1 MSGDSLPSWRLLN
14 PKAAS
19 FKGFLSSSRSAFPH
33 NDHDDNNNV
42 DEDEKHKD
50 NDNDDK
56 DDDDKD
62 RCASDDNNNVDDDG
76 DDDKA
81 NYDDKQVRFCQC
93 NPSLAMSV
101 DSV

>member
-14 PKAAS
+14 PKEAS

-33 NDHDDNNNV
+33 HYDHDDNNNV
-42 DEDEKHKD
+42 DYDENEKLKD
-50 NDNDDK
+50 NGNDDK
-56 DDDDKD
+56 DD
-62 RCASDDNNNVDDDG
+62 
-76 DDDKA
+76 
-81 NYDDKQVRFCQC
+81 YDDKQVRFCQC